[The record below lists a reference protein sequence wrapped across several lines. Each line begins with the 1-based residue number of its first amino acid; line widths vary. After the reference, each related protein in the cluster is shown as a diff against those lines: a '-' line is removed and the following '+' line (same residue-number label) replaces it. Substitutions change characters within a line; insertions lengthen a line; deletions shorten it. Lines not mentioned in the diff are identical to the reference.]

1 MTTIEKNKRL
11 LAIKKEMNH
20 VYDELKIGTVL
31 LAEYQSVK
39 DDLEDRV
46 ACLIEQQEK
55 HLEDLKRLAEETI
68 LIQEM

>member
-1 MTTIEKNKRL
+1 MTTIEKNRRL

-20 VYDELKIGTVL
+20 VYDELKFGTVL

-46 ACLIEQQEK
+46 AYLIEQQEK

>member
-11 LAIKKEMNH
+11 IAIKKEMNE

-46 ACLIEQQEK
+46 ACLLEQQEK
-55 HLEDLKRLAEETI
+55 HLEALKRLAEETA